1 MTTNPETHN
10 DMHATLQDWHNQSML
25 HKYAGGP
32 DPGLA
37 PTGYDTWLGG
47 QSFRVA
53 NKAYC
58 NTDDSLSEVSA
69 TFSGLESML
78 QFSVISPSVA
88 TSPENQQYTAPS
100 GVMAAGYYGTH
111 LPRKPL
117 GSTTPS
123 LHTPSHKY
131 ASYDVPQPPGEQPYR
146 TDYFLERYAM
156 IGLYDHLQ

>member
-1 MTTNPETHN
+1 MTTNPEAHN

-69 TFSGLESML
+69 TFGGLESML

-88 TSPENQQYTAPS
+88 TSLENQQYTAAS
-100 GVMAAGYYGTH
+100 GVMPAGYYGTPTPTH
-111 LPRKPL
+111 TL
-117 GSTTPS
+117 GQPNTVPAHTIPQVCLLRCASTTRRA
-123 LHTPSHKY
+123 T
-131 ASYDVPQPPGEQPYR
+131 
-146 TDYFLERYAM
+146 
-156 IGLYDHLQ
+156 LQN